1 MTVHRA
7 DLNLGRHV
15 VGCWLPVPA
24 GAAAQMGSQKGKA
37 RLVDSNH
44 RVAAGGRLKS
54 ARNDQGGVMGLH
66 LGGVRGP
73 KNGPDLKVRIYIRIY
88 IVTIVV

>member
-1 MTVHRA
+1 M
-7 DLNLGRHV
+7 DV
-15 VGCWLPVPA
+15 V
-24 GAAAQMGSQKGKA
+24 
-37 RLVDSNH
+37 SNPNKTY

-73 KNGPDLKVRIYIRIY
+73 KKGPDLMYVSTHVY
-88 IVTIVV
+88 TLLQ